1 MGQHQA
7 QEQAYPAGAE
17 RANVRAKLGKPPMD
31 HEADAVSKL
40 RDERDESDAGHNRR
54 DARR

>member
-1 MGQHQA
+1 
-7 QEQAYPAGAE
+7 
-17 RANVRAKLGKPPMD
+17 MD

-54 DARR
+54 DARG